1 MQHTSNALHQ
11 SLSLLLEAQQNARE
25 YVEILDQLSHHLD
38 PDDDDGGQVAM
49 LRAFAKAS
57 EAQRDH
63 AKELLAIWQASYVSP
78 VLVAV

>member
-1 MQHTSNALHQ
+1 VQHTSNALPQ

-25 YVEILDQLSHHLD
+25 YVEILDQLSHHLYPYD
-38 PDDDDGGQVAM
+38 YDAGQVAM

-63 AKELLAIWQASYVSP
+63 AKELLAIWQASYLKS
-78 VLVAV
+78 VLMVA